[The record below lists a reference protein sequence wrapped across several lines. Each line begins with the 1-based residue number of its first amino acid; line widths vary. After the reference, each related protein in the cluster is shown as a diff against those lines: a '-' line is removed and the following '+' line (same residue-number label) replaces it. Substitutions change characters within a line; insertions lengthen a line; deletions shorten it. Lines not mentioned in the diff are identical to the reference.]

1 MSGSH
6 LYRTMD
12 TVSVIERSC
21 TKWFS
26 TASPEIRI
34 RHIMEYNLIP
44 VPAVPRINNWPELSE
59 KSNVFTPLIDAAR
72 PDSKVL
78 LSHKISGL
86 AYLLSVSV

>member
-26 TASPEIRI
+26 TASPD
-34 RHIMEYNLIP
+34 
-44 VPAVPRINNWPELSE
+44 V
-59 KSNVFTPLIDAAR
+59 AAN
-72 PDSKVL
+72 
-78 LSHKISGL
+78 
-86 AYLLSVSV
+86 